1 MAKPIT
7 SAERQ
12 YLDYLRRKGVQTSN
26 GYVRRLVTLRSKEV
40 KRICDKLLR
49 EYADTSAW
57 ADAVRMGLTE
67 PYLADW
73 YKGLIVNGGLPM
85 VAGTARQL
93 TGNPKALTDMT
104 PFRRGLADYAEVRAG
119 SEIKIVSGTFKD
131 GIIATIRREI
141 DADYNIGVERLAR
154 AIKEDFDGVK
164 LWQARRIAQT
174 ELLNGMAEAGR
185 EAAQA
190 LDIPFTKQWCC
201 SGLGNT
207 RESHL
212 AMDGVEV
219 DQYEYFQLAGGAMLY
234 PHDTSGGADA
244 SEIINCCCSL
254 IRRPK

>member
-1 MAKPIT
+1 MSKPIT

-12 YLDYLRRKGVQTSN
+12 YLDYLRQRGVQTSN
-26 GYVRRLVTLRSKEV
+26 GYVRKLVSLRSKEV

-49 EYADTSAW
+49 EYVDTSAW

-67 PYLADW
+67 PYLAGW

-104 PFRRGLADYAEVRAG
+104 PFQRGLADYAEVRAG

-141 DADYNIGVERLAR
+141 DADYNISTERLAR
-154 AIKEDFDGVK
+154 AIKTDFDSIK

-174 ELLNGMAEAGR
+174 ELMNGLAEAGR

-219 DQYEYFQLAGGAMLY
+219 DENDMFILPDCQMQF
-234 PHDTSGGADA
+234 PHDAQNGTAA
-244 SEIINCCCSL
+244 QLCNCACAL